1 MKRSVEI
8 LSILRSGIK
17 DLIAN
22 NADLE
27 IKFMRIFNFNE
38 NRVSLRMEVANGNSV
53 FVPMGRI
60 DVYELAAQGGNASCD
75 CVLKDF
81 RTGLAERIILRLKNP
96 EQKLQESKKVFSFFE
111 SILGV
116 EPKPVANISNSNKPE
131 IEEVTG
137 ISIEPTRGAQSKEEK
152 PSV

>member
-38 NRVSLRMEVANGNSV
+38 NRVSLRMEVANGNSA

-60 DVYELAAQGGNASCD
+60 DV
-75 CVLKDF
+75 
-81 RTGLAERIILRLKNP
+81 
-96 EQKLQESKKVFSFFE
+96 
-111 SILGV
+111 
-116 EPKPVANISNSNKPE
+116 
-131 IEEVTG
+131 
-137 ISIEPTRGAQSKEEK
+137 
-152 PSV
+152 

>member
-96 EQKLQESKKVFSFFE
+96 EQKLQESKKYLIFFE
-111 SILGV
+111 SIL
-116 EPKPVANISNSNKPE
+116 ELNQSQLPIFQIQTNMKLKRIS
-131 IEEVTG
+131 G
-137 ISIEPTRGAQSKEEK
+137 ISIEPTFQWSPWGTI
-152 PSV
+152 